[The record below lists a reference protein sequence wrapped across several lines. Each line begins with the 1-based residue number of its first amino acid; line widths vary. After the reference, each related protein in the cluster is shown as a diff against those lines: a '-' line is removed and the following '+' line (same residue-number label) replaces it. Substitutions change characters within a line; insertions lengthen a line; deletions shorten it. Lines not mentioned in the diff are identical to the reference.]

1 MSKDDL
7 ESNEDFDSERD
18 RTDQFTPEQTSGS
31 FDALLEDLNEK
42 MVAGSLANRLR
53 GVFSRTGRPDAEISQ
68 LDEVARADSE
78 PASEDVA
85 ADVPALDNEQARAKS
100 DDKSDKT
107 REFISSLDERFPSV
121 RSPKMPPPPEPE
133 DEAAVA
139 AGQGQMTDDFLNHL
153 GKQKKRFSDV
163 DNEGAA
169 QHQDVS
175 SDPDS
180 SANPSSPAD
189 ETQTVAHADD
199 EQKRDR
205 AVDEPQTTSGAQ
217 QAEDNSDIATADGD
231 EQATATRS
239 LADETK
245 RIANVSKSFIK
256 AQAVK
261 IATAA
266 AAREDARRA
275 KAEAKRLEE
284 LAKEEEGELPAPV
297 ETGWGD
303 LSDESDFSSDRADSA
318 PSPSESSDDEGQAL
332 SAKKEG
338 SVRERSATSI
348 PKAGATHEPARLAG
362 DTDSLKAV
370 ESDLPKKVSFT
381 RRGAS
386 IMKLPS
392 GTRVIQNSMRSVRS
406 TVDALNEGQS
416 IDPTRPTIALFV
428 ALMVAATIVSA
439 TTMAGTRTFS
449 SSILHTQ
456 PKPTEV
462 VETTAEEAPTEAP
475 TPPPA
480 GAPRIASVDVISYN
494 NDDGDHPEWAQYLF
508 DGDQSTRWQTRY
520 FAQPELPENNRIRL
534 VIHLEEESSVN
545 SVTFQGPIDGGQ
557 VDLRVNDGADPFATP
572 VLTSSKMAKTTT
584 LTPSEPAVGTTV
596 TLDFVALPTDDEGQ
610 FRAKI
615 DELTVN

>member
-7 ESNEDFDSERD
+7 GSNEDFDSEQD
-18 RTDQFTPEQTSGS
+18 RGDQFTPEQTSGS

-42 MVAGSLANRLR
+42 MVAGRLANRLR
-53 GVFSRTGRPDAEISQ
+53 GVFSRAGRPDAEFSQ
-68 LDEVARADSE
+68 PDEGALADSE

-85 ADVPALDNEQARAKS
+85 ADVLALDNEQVRAKS
-100 DDKSDKT
+100 DDKSDKM
-107 REFISSLDERFPSV
+107 REFISSLDERFPRV

-139 AGQGQMTDDFLNHL
+139 AGQGQMTADFLNHL

-180 SANPSSPAD
+180 SANPSSPAN

-205 AVDEPQTTSGAQ
+205 AVDEPQTTSSSQ
-217 QAEDNSDIATADGD
+217 QTEGNSDIATADGD

-245 RIANVSKSFIK
+245 RITNVSKSFIK
-256 AQAVK
+256 AQAAK

-275 KAEAKRLEE
+275 KTEAKRLEE
-284 LAKEEEGELPAPV
+284 LAKAEEGELPAPV

-303 LSDESDFSSDRADSA
+303 LSDESDFSSGRADSA
-318 PSPSESSDDEGQAL
+318 PIPSESSDDEGQAP
-332 SAKKEG
+332 SAKKEE
-338 SVRERSATSI
+338 SVRERSSTSI
-348 PKAGATHEPARLAG
+348 PKATPTGAPVRMAG

-370 ESDLPKKVSFT
+370 DSDLPKKISFT
-381 RRGAS
+381 RRGSS

-416 IDPTRPTIALFV
+416 IDPTRPTIALFA
-428 ALMVAATIVSA
+428 ALMVAATIVSL
-439 TTMAGTRTFS
+439 TTMAGTHTFS
-449 SSILHTQ
+449 SSIFNID

-462 VETTAEEAPTEAP
+462 VEATEEAPSEAP

-480 GAPRIASVDVISYN
+480 GAPKIASIDVISYN

-520 FAQPELPENNRIRL
+520 FAQPELPEDNRIRL
-534 VIHLEEESSVN
+534 VIHLAEESSVK
-545 SVTFQGPIDGGQ
+545 SVSFQGPIDGGQ
-557 VDLRVNDGADPFATP
+557 VDLRVNDGSDPFATP

-615 DELTVN
+615 DELTLN